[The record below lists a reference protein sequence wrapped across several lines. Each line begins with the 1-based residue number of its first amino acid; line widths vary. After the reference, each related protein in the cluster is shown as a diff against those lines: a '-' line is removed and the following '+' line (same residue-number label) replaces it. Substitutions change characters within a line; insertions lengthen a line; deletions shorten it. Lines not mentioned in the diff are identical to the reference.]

1 MSKVSGDTVP
11 VDVMVSTQLVDALM
25 KKGFEPRDIELV
37 RTESGRSVLRVRTE
51 STESSPP
58 PDLNQLMG
66 GVKPGHIYQ
75 VPARKG
81 RLG

>member
-25 KKGFEPRDIELV
+25 KNGFEPRDIELV

-51 STESSPP
+51 SENTDNSTP
-58 PDLNQLMG
+58 PDINQLMG
-66 GVKPGHIYQ
+66 RVKPGHIYQ

-81 RLG
+81 R